1 MSTVSSFSD
10 AAMKKFGRGF
20 SLDFDA
26 LMNEVKRPSQPGDEG
41 GHHRTPA
48 GLDSSTEAGPSTK
61 TYGRFNS
68 HGSEDAISPVVETSS
83 TPTDDGSPDP
93 GGRII
98 GSGTQTRV
106 SVSRTGR
113 CKNRNRQR
121 LSVLQDEDFFRAAP
135 PPSSSSDAAGKA
147 AVKTPPPPPS
157 SSSTVTA
164 SPKASVASAAAAAGE
179 AIDFDSVLN
188 ALDKSIQAPASVM
201 ATDCYSF

>member
-1 MSTVSSFSD
+1 MATVSSLSD
-10 AAMKKFGRGF
+10 ATMKKFGRGF

-26 LMNEVKRPSQPGDEG
+26 LMNEVGRPSSQQGDEG
-41 GHHRTPA
+41 GHRRTP
-48 GLDSSTEAGPSTK
+48 GLDSTEAGPSTTR

-68 HGSEDAISPVVETSS
+68 YGSEDAISPVVDPS

-135 PPSSSSDAAGKA
+135 PPSSSDAAGKA
-147 AVKTPPPPPS
+147 VKTPS
-157 SSSTVTA
+157 SSSTVAASPTA
-164 SPKASVASAAAAAGE
+164 SVAAAAGE

-201 ATDCYSF
+201 AADCYSF